1 MGALTSNRKR
11 GNDFFSSN
19 CKTPLSNLSKKL
31 KLSALNPPLPSKS
44 TVQRFFKY
52 PDPINPIRR
61 EVHAPYR
68 KLRFGSKQTTSYIV
82 NYKGVLENSGS
93 EMGNSPSRKYEE
105 TKRSDFE
112 GLRKDIEVIDIDGD
126 DAKEGVSEDSS
137 IEEVEA
143 WGCKNSDLDIAAA
156 AASNGLEDSSIE
168 ELERWGC
175 EKSDLLGQEVDDDV
189 KILDGYDGKDS
200 SVLTT
205 GLDDGNLKEES
216 VGKMIESLT
225 MNPTPDSYF
234 YVPLYKKLLGS
245 VDKISDKLKRL
256 QFQIGLNE
264 RSLET
269 NRLLRP
275 QKKEEQVI
283 EDAISEPFV
292 PLTEEEHDEVSCAL
306 SKSNRRKVLVTH
318 ESSNIDITGEI
329 LQCLRPGAWLND
341 EVINVYFELLKEREK
356 REPQKF
362 LKCHFFNTFFY
373 KKLISGTGGYNYQS
387 VRRWTSHRKLGYSLL
402 ECDKIFVPIHKEIH
416 WCLAVINKKD
426 QKFQYLDSLRGRD
439 SNVLK
444 VLASYF
450 VDEVKDKSGKHIDVS
465 SWKQE
470 FVEDLPEQKN
480 GYDCGVFM
488 IKNVD
493 FYSRDIGLC
502 FNQGD
507 MPYFRMRTAKEL
519 LRLKAD

>member
-31 KLSALNPPLPSKS
+31 KLSALNPPLSSKS

-61 EVHAPYR
+61 EVHAPCR
-68 KLRFGSKQTTSYIV
+68 KLRFGSKQTKSNTV
-82 NYKGVLENSGS
+82 NYKGVSEYSGS
-93 EMGNSPSRKYEE
+93 EMGNCLSRKHEE
-105 TKRSDFE
+105 TKRSDFD

-143 WGCKNSDLDIAAA
+143 WGCKKSDLDIAAA
-156 AASNGLEDSSIE
+156 AANGLEDSSIE
-168 ELERWGC
+168 ESERWGC
-175 EKSDLLGQEVDDDV
+175 EKSDLLGQEVDDDM

-216 VGKMIESLT
+216 VGKMIESLA

-264 RSLET
+264 KSLET

-292 PLTEEEHDEVSCAL
+292 PLTEEEHDEVACAL

-318 ESSNIDITGEI
+318 KSSNIDITGEI

-341 EVINVYFELLKEREK
+341 EVINVYLELLKEREK

-373 KKLISGTGGYNYQS
+373 KKVAMSITDYYHLTETICENLIENLPIFVEILPHLQLISGTGGYNYQS
-387 VRRWTSHRKLGYSLL
+387 VRRWTSQRKLGYSLL

-480 GYDCGVFM
+480 GAICSG
-488 IKNVD
+488 K
-493 FYSRDIGLC
+493 
-502 FNQGD
+502 
-507 MPYFRMRTAKEL
+507 
-519 LRLKAD
+519 

>member
-19 CKTPLSNLSKKL
+19 SKTPLSNLSKKL
-31 KLSALNPPLPSKS
+31 KLSVLNPPLASKS
-44 TVQRFFKY
+44 TVERFFKY
-52 PDPINPIRR
+52 PDPINPIGR
-61 EVHAPYR
+61 EVHAPCR
-68 KLRFGSKQTTSYIV
+68 KLRFGSKQTKSNIL
-82 NYKGVLENSGS
+82 NYKGVLEYSGS
-93 EMGNSPSRKYEE
+93 EMGNCLSRKHEE
-105 TKRSDFE
+105 TKRSDFY

-126 DAKEGVSEDSS
+126 DAKEGGSEDSS
-137 IEEVEA
+137 IEEVVA
-143 WGCKNSDLDIAAA
+143 WGCKKSDLDIAAA
-156 AASNGLEDSSIE
+156 ANDLEDSSIE
-168 ELERWGC
+168 ELERRGC

-205 GLDDGNLKEES
+205 GLDDENLKEES
-216 VGKMIESLT
+216 VVKMIDSLA
-225 MNPTPDSYF
+225 MNPKSDSYF
-234 YVPLYKKLLGS
+234 YVPLYRKLLGS
-245 VDKISDKLKRL
+245 VGKISDKLKRL
-256 QFQIGLNE
+256 QFQIELNE
-264 RSLET
+264 KSLET

-275 QKKEEQVI
+275 QKKEEQVK

-292 PLTEEEHDEVSCAL
+292 PLTEEEHDEVTCAL

-318 ESSNIDITGEI
+318 KSSNIDITGEI

-341 EVINVYFELLKEREK
+341 EVINVYLELLREREK

-373 KKLISGTGGYNYQS
+373 KKLTSGTGGYNYQS
-387 VRRWTSHRKLGYSLL
+387 VRRWTSQRKLGYSLL

-426 QKFQYLDSLRGRD
+426 QKFQYLDSLRGKDR
-439 SNVLK
+439 NVLK
-444 VLASYF
+444 VLATYF
-450 VDEVKDKSGKHIDVS
+450 VDEVKDKSGKYIDVS
-465 SWKQE
+465 SWMEE

-488 IKNVD
+488 IKNAD